1 MLTVR
6 AKRRV
11 FIQKSVLP
19 LTDRQEVGF
28 TGPSFPRQCFS
39 LSWLHIFRKLLF
51 ATCQARPSSKGCTC
65 QARPWFKGQAV
76 SARGWDLALKPC
88 GLTETG
94 SALSPH
100 LTATPAR
107 PVCLSFPSDPR
118 ALLTHLHWA
127 LQRRWPVGKL
137 GPYSHWICC
146 FAVQSWLPWTRHRV
160 KWILGSPCWDNPPTH
175 ALLPCN
181 PCTFCP
187 PVSAHSWSGRAS
199 WNTGGI
205 CRGHV
210 LADWLLSPAGVSG
223 APWGA

>member
-1 MLTVR
+1 MASHL
-6 AKRRV
+6 
-11 FIQKSVLP
+11 QKTAVCHLP
-19 LTDRQEVGF
+19 
-28 TGPSFPRQCFS
+28 S
-39 LSWLHIFRKLLF
+39 
-51 ATCQARPSSKGCTC
+51 RPSSKGCTC

-100 LTATPAR
+100 LMATPAR